1 MKASLL
7 PIFPKQTQLQ
17 KRTLA
22 IQVDT
27 PMPSFETKW
36 EDPFSAVKDLLPE
49 TALEDA
55 IAGEGTM
62 SGLIPRRVI
71 VPRMPTLA
79 DKTNPV
85 LERSIK
91 YQSTGLAKA
100 SVRDT
105 CNVDCHGS
113 FLWCWSKRVKPEV
126 R

>member
-27 PMPSFETKW
+27 PMPSFETNW
-36 EDPFSAVKDLLPE
+36 DDPLSAVKDLFPKS
-49 TALEDA
+49 ALGDA
-55 IAGEGTM
+55 IAGDGTM

-85 LERSIK
+85 LDRSIK

-100 SVRDT
+100 SVKET
-105 CNVDCHGS
+105 
-113 FLWCWSKRVKPEV
+113 
-126 R
+126 